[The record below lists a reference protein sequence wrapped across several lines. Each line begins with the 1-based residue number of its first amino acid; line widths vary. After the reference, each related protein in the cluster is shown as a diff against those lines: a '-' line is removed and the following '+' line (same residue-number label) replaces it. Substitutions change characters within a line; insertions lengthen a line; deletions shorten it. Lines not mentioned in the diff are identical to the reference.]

1 MKKAAPPVQEAP
13 PPLLPN
19 WWRTALTDRNG
30 DFDTGRILTPISIVW
45 VLVLASYDVIVNHAT
60 FNAQEVGTGIGL
72 ILGGLAA
79 YLWGDSKP
87 SPKNFPQAP
96 GAKS

>member
-1 MKKAAPPVQEAP
+1 MRQKVKREVPP

-30 DFDTGRILTPISIVW
+30 DFDTGRILTPVVVVGMLLLATTDV
-45 VLVLASYDVIVNHAT
+45 VLNHAH
-60 FNAQEVGTGIGL
+60 FDAQSFGTGIGAVL
-72 ILGGLAA
+72 VGLAA

-87 SPKNFPQAP
+87 TPKA
-96 GAKS
+96 GLDK